1 MMETCVGP
9 GNCVT
14 CGVIWNECALY
25 FNAHPS
31 HNTTKSGLGVRL
43 YYFISVPT
51 VTIIGGLVF
60 LLFAVTA
67 FLHDPTQQQE
77 SLV

>member
-1 MMETCVGP
+1 MSWVSAVEGCPLSRVP
-9 GNCVT
+9 
-14 CGVIWNECALY
+14 LY
-25 FNAHPS
+25 V
-31 HNTTKSGLGVRL
+31 L
-43 YYFISVPT
+43 SVPT

-77 SLV
+77 SFIVDQF